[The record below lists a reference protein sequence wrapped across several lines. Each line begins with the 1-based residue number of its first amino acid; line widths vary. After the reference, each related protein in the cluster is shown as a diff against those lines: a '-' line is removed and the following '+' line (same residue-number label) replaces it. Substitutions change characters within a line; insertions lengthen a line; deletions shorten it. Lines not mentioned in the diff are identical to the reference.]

1 MDGQKR
7 SLFTFPNYAIIKQSQ
22 GQQLLTMTTSA
33 TISKTQAIFSLEEWM
48 EHPPERRE
56 WVDGKLLEKNGIT
69 GKHGRTQARLATYWI
84 NYKYSSSQ
92 GGEVYISAPCRTVGR
107 GRCPDVGYLTPEL
120 VAQYGDFNVL
130 PQSFSLI
137 AEIISPTD
145 AAEDAFTKVN
155 EYLAS
160 GCEEVWL
167 ILPESEWMAVITGGA
182 RLLFTKG
189 ETACTQIILP
199 GFSVAVDDL
208 LS

>member
-1 MDGQKR
+1 
-7 SLFTFPNYAIIKQSQ
+7 
-22 GQQLLTMTTSA
+22 MTTSA
-33 TISKTQAIFSLEEWM
+33 IISKTPPIFSLEDWM
-48 EHPPERRE
+48 EHPPERQE
-56 WVDGKLLEKNGIT
+56 WVDGQLLEKNGMT
-69 GKHGRTQARLATYWI
+69 AKHGRIQARLSRYWG
-84 NYKYSSSQ
+84 NYMLSTNQ
-92 GGEVYISAPCRTVGR
+92 DGEVYTETPCRTVGR
-107 GRCPDVGYLTPEL
+107 GRCPDVGYLTPQL

-137 AEIISPTD
+137 AEVISPTD
-145 AAEDAFTKVN
+145 SAEEAFIKVN

-167 ILPESEWMAVITGGA
+167 ILPESQWIVIIAGGQ

-189 ETACTQIILP
+189 ETASTQIVLP